1 MNIIP
6 EVDKIVDEDDI
17 SIDDL
22 GMQHVSEMSL
32 EESLDV
38 LLNSPNQTK
47 ANSIDNGTG
56 TTGTCAY
63 NGSGTGFF
71 SGRISPNSK
80 PSAFHAVHMEV
91 QENAKIPNTY
101 HVPIRRNPT
110 ATHAESRSKG
120 VNGRAGSDSFMDEI
134 MRLTEADLELTET
147 FLGSDHRIGKAAAY
161 NNAGALM
168 SSIGTKV
175 SEICALDPY
184 ESTQSTGP
192 KSNEGNGNDS
202 SDIDTKQGVSN
213 NLKGEPS
220 RIVRV
225 VQQPPSRLYGRPIP
239 LPIPTRAVNSPFLPG
254 SSQADTQK
262 SRNIPLVTSAP
273 TCIPAASIASR
284 PSITAPTRNATR
296 KYVPKNASNQPKVTL
311 KSTYQS
317 KLPPYRNQH
326 AILLPPSLLEASK
339 KRSQFGFG
347 GNHKVPSIPLPPR
360 PRTQQQI
367 QTITQTQ
374 QQINTQTQTRKVVK
388 APINTPLPILSQIS
402 PDDAKNKTA
411 PVAEGAFYERKQQ
424 RAKDARV
431 KLNESIERLAVAISL
446 AGTQSKER
454 VKNHKKRVAVNG
466 NSNANVST
474 NIQSNTTNTVS
485 IEELV
490 GKTADS
496 AKKWDRPSFVGTA
509 ASMVQHLNAECEALM
524 REIVHLEKENSELVN
539 SQCGSYVCGKR
550 KDHNASNSVSDSGSF
565 DDADKAGQ
573 EHDNIRKRRKI
584 EYIEIVNIFSIFQY
598 EHLSTLI
605 GSFLDPQ
612 SIIRATSVSRSW
624 QYRLACMRSDEVW
637 SSLCVKRYGCVQVME
652 WQDQLNAEDLVTQWP
667 HHEPGRTFALNLY
680 RRMSKANVRPKCHY
694 EGSCHIGG
702 GRIGNS
708 VSAWASLVERSNG
721 ETRRSVV
728 TCRGGDIKY
737 ASLPV
742 VELRIFI
749 QNIGVADNSVTIPE
763 QIISIDAST
772 KRSRGAEMFEI
783 TSDERFKKNLMNLD
797 GSKHEMD
804 TTTKNNTG
812 IATLAE
818 LGIFEST
825 ILCTFIHATSCPT
838 LKKFRAKAKYVKVL
852 VNVRG
857 ITVPLVIPVNP

>member
-296 KYVPKNASNQPKVTL
+296 KYVPKNASYQPKVTL

-367 QTITQTQ
+367 QTITRTQ

-454 VKNHKKRVAVNG
+454 VKNHKKWVAV
-466 NSNANVST
+466 
-474 NIQSNTTNTVS
+474 I
-485 IEELV
+485 
-490 GKTADS
+490 
-496 AKKWDRPSFVGTA
+496 
-509 ASMVQHLNAECEALM
+509 
-524 REIVHLEKENSELVN
+524 
-539 SQCGSYVCGKR
+539 
-550 KDHNASNSVSDSGSF
+550 
-565 DDADKAGQ
+565 
-573 EHDNIRKRRKI
+573 
-584 EYIEIVNIFSIFQY
+584 
-598 EHLSTLI
+598 
-605 GSFLDPQ
+605 
-612 SIIRATSVSRSW
+612 
-624 QYRLACMRSDEVW
+624 
-637 SSLCVKRYGCVQVME
+637 
-652 WQDQLNAEDLVTQWP
+652 
-667 HHEPGRTFALNLY
+667 
-680 RRMSKANVRPKCHY
+680 
-694 EGSCHIGG
+694 
-702 GRIGNS
+702 
-708 VSAWASLVERSNG
+708 
-721 ETRRSVV
+721 
-728 TCRGGDIKY
+728 
-737 ASLPV
+737 
-742 VELRIFI
+742 
-749 QNIGVADNSVTIPE
+749 
-763 QIISIDAST
+763 
-772 KRSRGAEMFEI
+772 
-783 TSDERFKKNLMNLD
+783 
-797 GSKHEMD
+797 
-804 TTTKNNTG
+804 
-812 IATLAE
+812 
-818 LGIFEST
+818 
-825 ILCTFIHATSCPT
+825 
-838 LKKFRAKAKYVKVL
+838 
-852 VNVRG
+852 
-857 ITVPLVIPVNP
+857 